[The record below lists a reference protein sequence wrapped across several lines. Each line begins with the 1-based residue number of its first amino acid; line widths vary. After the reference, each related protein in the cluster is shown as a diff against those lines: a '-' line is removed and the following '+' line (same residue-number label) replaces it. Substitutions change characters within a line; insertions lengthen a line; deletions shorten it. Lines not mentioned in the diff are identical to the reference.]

1 MISGMGR
8 ELGGSL
14 AKDRGFADSLLEGAV
29 SSELVSESKF
39 PGYWERYREFR
50 LNPDPTAD
58 KHQPNQ
64 SLTTSIPW

>member
-1 MISGMGR
+1 MSGFEAMIEEVR
-8 ELGGSL
+8 
-14 AKDRGFADSLLEGAV
+14 FAEDSPLEGAV

-58 KHQPNQ
+58 KRQPNQ